1 MPQHNLLGRYICLWP
16 AAEPMTDMTNAPRQS
31 ELTCPSCSFVELV
44 TMPEDACIY
53 FHECT
58 FCGVLIRPKSG
69 DCCVL
74 CSYGSVPCPVR
85 QEEERTRSDGASA
98 EGSTLRRGKSAQ

>member
-1 MPQHNLLGRYICLWP
+1 
-16 AAEPMTDMTNAPRQS
+16 MTNSPRQS
-31 ELTCPSCSFVELV
+31 DLTCPSCSFVEAV

-53 FHECT
+53 FHECS
-58 FCGVLIRPKSG
+58 FCGLLIRPKSG

-85 QEEERTRSDGASA
+85 QEEESARPDGASA
-98 EGSTLRRGKSAQ
+98 EGISLRRGKSAP